1 MDVTGMLCNGWLLRL
16 VMALVVPM
24 LVTACESSEESR
36 RQKQIQQEDNIVPG
50 ETLPKYDNKRYSI
63 TKTNG
68 RFFLI
73 PREYGGVGGRL
84 VFYWPSKTPMTGRLD
99 GGSYSEQRL
108 EFEDVAVEV
117 FIRADRKKSSVSES
131 MFGRAER
138 NGWIQDRKVLRK
150 GLEVVTLN
158 EKAGVITRE
167 KSLYLATEM
176 KWPDGRIPVVE
187 CSDSLRTGGGW
198 MPWRPGVFLTIRFK
212 EDKCQDWPEI
222 YAEILSVMSQVREI
236 K

>member
-1 MDVTGMLCNGWLLRL
+1 MDVTGMLCNGWLLRM

-24 LVTACESSEESR
+24 LVTACEPSEESR
-36 RQKQIQQEDNIVPG
+36 RQKQIQHEDSIVPG
-50 ETLPKYDNKRYSI
+50 ESLPKYDYKRYSI
-63 TKTNG
+63 TKMNG

-73 PREYGGVGGRL
+73 PREYGGDGAL
-84 VFYWPSKTPMTGRLD
+84 IFYWPSKTPMAGRLD
-99 GGSYSEQRL
+99 GKPFPEQGL
-108 EFEDVAVEV
+108 GFYDIAIEV
-117 FIRADRKKSSVSES
+117 FLRADRNALAGSES
-131 MFGRAER
+131 IFEQAER
-138 NGWIQDRKVLRK
+138 SGWIQDRKVLRK